1 MTHPDIP
8 GIGGRD
14 GHGWLPVTD
23 WDAAYSNTGA
33 IPAGM
38 DYPPRWIAA
47 AAAFRDSMGERLR
60 ADIAYGETAR
70 EKLDLFLPEGTPKGL
85 AIIVHGG
92 FWLAF
97 DKSVWSHLAAGP
109 LAQGWAVAMP
119 SYTLAPEARISR
131 MTQEVGRAIT
141 CAAGLV
147 EGPIRLTGHSAGGHL
162 VSRMVCDDSPLP
174 EPVMARLEKV
184 ISVSGLHDLR
194 PLMNCEMNKGL
205 KLDLAEATAESAALH
220 LPAPGKGITAW
231 VGGDELPEFLRQND
245 LLANVWTGLGAPVAC
260 HHEPGRHHFD
270 VIADLEDPEGPLT
283 RALLG

>member
-14 GHGWLPVTD
+14 GFGWKPVTD

-33 IPAGM
+33 IPGGM
-38 DYPPRWIAA
+38 DYPARWVAQ
-47 AAAFRDSMGERLR
+47 AAAFRASARME
-60 ADIAYGETAR
+60 ADIAYGDTPR
-70 EKLDLFLPEGTPKGL
+70 ERLDLFLPEGRPKGL

-109 LAQGWAVAMP
+109 LARGWAVAMP

-131 MTQEVGRAIT
+131 ITAEVGRAIA
-141 CAAGLV
+141 CSAARV

-162 VSRMVCDDSPLP
+162 VSRMVCEDGPLP
-174 EPVMARLEKV
+174 EDVLARLERV

-194 PLMNCEMNKGL
+194 PLMNCEMNTGL

-220 LPAPGKGITAW
+220 RPVPGKQITAW

-245 LLANVWTGLGAPVAC
+245 LLASVWTGLGAAVTC

-270 VIADLEDPEGPLT
+270 VIADLTDADAPLT